1 MGTVIQHLEAIEHRE
16 LVLPEF
22 QREYVWNLEQ
32 AKQLLVSLYRG
43 YPTGSLLFWETAN
56 PPEIKNN
63 ALPKNYIGRIRVL
76 LDGQQ
81 RLTTL
86 YLLLK
91 GEIPPYYS
99 PQDIKFDPRG
109 LHFHLR
115 SGEFE
120 YTVKKSVDP
129 LWVRVVD
136 FFQGKRPGIFALAQE
151 QSKGAD
157 PMQFAEQLNTNMM
170 ALESIKNREYP
181 VQLVPSHA
189 KIEDAIDVFDRV
201 NSLGTS
207 LTKAELA
214 LTHMSGKWPEIRRVF
229 KQKLDSLRRQ
239 SYQFDLDFLVRCMTG
254 IATEGALYERAHKVE
269 RPALEAAWATL
280 DQVLDTLIG
289 ILRGRAYVHSTDD
302 LSTNN
307 VLVPIIVY
315 LAHHG
320 GKFENDQQTRRFLY
334 WMYQA
339 LLWARYSGRTDE
351 TLERDINHVLRD
363 DDPVDGLLNEI
374 IDARGRLDLRP
385 ADIEGRGIDHPAFR
399 IMHIAAKAQGAVD
412 WFTGVPLAGNS
423 SISNGETYHIFPRD
437 VLYAFGKFSS
447 DNHMHRK
454 VANEIA
460 NRIVLEKWVASTQ
473 PPEKVLPQVVD
484 RFPAALAQ
492 QFVPTDLQLWT
503 IDAFEKFLAL
513 RREMIA
519 NGINSYLASLIH
531 ERIPERVFPQIA
543 KLSDERIAK
552 EARDAVA
559 KLTLEESHIGLFRL
573 GRLFEGVLK
582 EYMLEAEQSG
592 RYPVSKSDQSS
603 LNNMINWVSTHGIVS
618 DAAVLHLL
626 RHVRNDQAHPSLE
639 EKRTTLNSAAS
650 IAGIYLDYILFFTE
664 QRAKLVAS

>member
-1 MGTVIQHLEAIEHRE
+1 
-16 LVLPEF
+16 
-22 QREYVWNLEQ
+22 
-32 AKQLLVSLYRG
+32 
-43 YPTGSLLFWETAN
+43 
-56 PPEIKNN
+56 
-63 ALPKNYIGRIRVL
+63 
-76 LDGQQ
+76 
-81 RLTTL
+81 
-86 YLLLK
+86 
-91 GEIPPYYS
+91 
-99 PQDIKFDPRG
+99 
-109 LHFHLR
+109 
-115 SGEFE
+115 
-120 YTVKKSVDP
+120 
-129 LWVRVVD
+129 
-136 FFQGKRPGIFALAQE
+136 
-151 QSKGAD
+151 
-157 PMQFAEQLNTNMM
+157 
-170 ALESIKNREYP
+170 
-181 VQLVPSHA
+181 VPSHA

-229 KQKLDSLRRQ
+229 KKKLDALRHQ

-280 DQVLDTLIG
+280 DQVLDTLLG

-351 TLERDINHVLRD
+351 NLERDINHVLRD
-363 DDPVDGLLNEI
+363 DDPVDALLNEI

-437 VLYAFGKFSS
+437 ALYASGKYLS

-460 NRIVLEKWVASTQ
+460 NRIVLEKWIASTQ
-473 PPEKVLPQVVD
+473 LPEKVLPQVVD

-492 QFVPTDLQLWT
+492 QFVPTDPQLWT
-503 IDAFEKFLAL
+503 VDGFEKFLAL

-519 NGINSYLASLIH
+519 NGINSYLASLID
-531 ERIPERVFPQIA
+531 ERIPERVFPQIT
-543 KLSDERIAK
+543 KLSDQRIAK

-559 KLTLEESHIGLFRL
+559 KLTLEESHVGLFQL

-582 EYMLEAEQSG
+582 EYMLAVEQSG
-592 RYPVSKSDQSS
+592 RYSVTKSDQSS
-603 LNNMINWVSTHGIVS
+603 LNSMINWVSTHGIVS
-618 DAAVLHLL
+618 DAAVLHVL
-626 RHVRNDQAHPSLE
+626 RHVRNDAAHPSLE

-664 QRAKLVAS
+664 QRAKLAAS